1 MKNLLLTLALL
12 ISFSSFTQ
20 TYEDIVKNDWSETS
34 VKAFYDSFKT
44 PLGIIE
50 GIYTFQN
57 SPRDLSG
64 LSPHM
69 MGKITNQEK
78 KDAYYKLAIFYFE
91 EDDIYRG
98 YIMDFTSKEKNWKKG
113 DLKIELEGSALG
125 GDYDVKWYR
134 PAKKGNDIFY
144 RAVAIEGDNGQQ
156 IEFIGGDMNSALE
169 ASGFLFKRY
178 PKLQK
183 ISKVQDEMTT
193 ENSNLRDNIN
203 NKAEAIKELKEAKE
217 MLDLGILSKEEYDII
232 ATRLKPI
239 IINN

>member
-20 TYEDIVKNDWSETS
+20 TYEDIAKSDWSEIS
-34 VKAFYDSFKT
+34 VKAFYDSFER
-44 PLGIIE
+44 PLKIIE

-57 SPRDLSG
+57 SPRSTSG
-64 LSPHM
+64 LAPYM
-69 MGKITNQEK
+69 VDKIRNQEK
-78 KDAYYKLAIFYFE
+78 KDSYYKLAIIYFE

-98 YIMDFTSKEKNWKKG
+98 YIIDFTSKEKKWKKG
-113 DLKIELEGSALG
+113 DLKIELEVSALG
-125 GDYDVKWYR
+125 GDYDVKWHR
-134 PAKKGNDIFY
+134 PAKKEKPVFY
-144 RAVAIEGDNGQQ
+144 RAAAIEDADGQQ
-156 IEFIGGDMNSALE
+156 IEFIGGDMNSALQ
-169 ASGFLFKRY
+169 ATGFLFKRY

-183 ISKVQDEMTT
+183 ISRAQDEKTT
-193 ENSNLRDNIN
+193 KSSNLIDNIN
-203 NKAEAIKELKEAKE
+203 NKAAAIKELKEAKE

>member
-134 PAKKGNDIFY
+134 PAKGGNDIFY

-169 ASGFLFKRY
+169 ASGVLFKRY
-178 PKLQK
+178 PKLLK
-183 ISKVQDEMTT
+183 ISKVPDEETID
-193 ENSNLRDNIN
+193 NSNVRA
-203 NKAEAIKELKEAKE
+203 KAIKELKEAKE
-217 MLDLGILSKEEYDII
+217 MLDLGILSKEEYEII
-232 ATRLKPI
+232 ADRLKPI
-239 IINN
+239 IIGN